1 MHEWSHRT
9 GWVCE
14 PQTRGIDRT
23 TQDEKLLAAPLSH
36 PEDQFEEAEVE
47 EPERLTKGHSE
58 VPSAVSLIAN
68 TCSAI

>member
-23 TQDEKLLAAPLSH
+23 TQDEKRLAAPLSH

-47 EPERLTKGHSE
+47 ESFGVLW
-58 VPSAVSLIAN
+58 LY
-68 TCSAI
+68 